1 MVIMGLNVC
10 GWPFNSGNTKI
21 PAIIQLLNNH
31 RPDILIILE
40 SHLKDST
47 AAHSFHDDYEIL
59 LNNPSIGLDVGHS
72 RGKGILIIG
81 KRGLILKKIFPDFN
95 HSRQAVALV

>member
-1 MVIMGLNVC
+1 MGLNVR
-10 GWPFNSGNTKI
+10 GWPFNSRNSKVS
-21 PAIIQLLNNH
+21 AIIQLLSNH

-40 SHLKDST
+40 SHLNDST
-47 AAHSFHDDYEIL
+47 AAQSFHDEYEIL

-81 KRGLILKKIFPDFN
+81 KKGLILKKIFPDFN